1 MNNFDQPYTFDLKGQ
16 CALLCRRDHLRL
28 GGFVATKLAT
38 KIFGANMAQRR
49 SVLSS
54 RTSRAALSYSDAP
67 EWEIINPGLRLGYG
81 RGRGS
86 YGRGASWLAA
96 SLLERRHS
104 RQDQAGP
111 RRRSHPRRGS
121 TILSHEQA
129 KDAARGWLKS
139 LKAGNDAPVALIL
152 NDVLDR
158 YFEARAAEGMK
169 SIRRQGQRST
179 FDQSSDRR
187 RSRISR

>member
-67 EWEIINPGLRLGYG
+67 EWEIINPICGWATGAAAGAMAVVVLGWQHRCSSDGTRVKIKLG
-81 RGRGS
+81 RADDLIPAVVQPSFRM
-86 YGRGASWLAA
+86 
-96 SLLERRHS
+96 S
-104 RQDQAGP
+104 RQRTRLAG
-111 RRRSHPRRGS
+111 GS
-121 TILSHEQA
+121 N
-129 KDAARGWLKS
+129 R
-139 LKAGNDAPVALIL
+139 
-152 NDVLDR
+152 
-158 YFEARAAEGMK
+158 
-169 SIRRQGQRST
+169 
-179 FDQSSDRR
+179 
-187 RSRISR
+187 